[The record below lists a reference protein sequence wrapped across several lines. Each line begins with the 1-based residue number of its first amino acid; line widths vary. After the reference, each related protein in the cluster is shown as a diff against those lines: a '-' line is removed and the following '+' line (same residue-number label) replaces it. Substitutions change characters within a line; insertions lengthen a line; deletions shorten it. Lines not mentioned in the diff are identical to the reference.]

1 MPLSQAMRQLK
12 RYTELPYVLQIL
24 QTRQL
29 TLLNPTSWDDRNDS
43 HFVQAYRERKGLGS
57 VLALCLTEAAQT
69 YHHWR
74 VFTHGASGACLQFNK
89 KRFLDWIAGNEALC
103 GRPVQYKTLRQIR
116 QSPPAL
122 DDLPFIKRRAY
133 EHELEFR
140 LLYATQRRS
149 PPFKAFNLPLD
160 TIDSILLNPWLPPST
175 AKAVESVIHRIDGCE
190 SMRILRATIISND
203 EWQQAATERNIP

>member
-1 MPLSQAMRQLK
+1 MRLLK

-24 QTRQL
+24 QTRKL
-29 TLLNPTSWDDRNDS
+29 TLMNPGSWDDRNDS
-43 HFVQAYRERKGLGS
+43 HFVQAYRERKGYGS

-89 KRFLDWIAGNEALC
+89 KRFVDWIAENEALC

-122 DDLPFIKRRAY
+122 DDLPFIKRKAY

-149 PPFKAFNLPLD
+149 LPFKTFALPLEV
-160 TIDSILLNPWLPPST
+160 IDSILLNPWLPPST
-175 AKAVESVIHRIDGCE
+175 AEAVESVIHGIKGCE
-190 SMRILRATIISND
+190 AIRLIRATIISND
-203 EWQQAATERNIP
+203 EWLQAASEPNSQ

>member
-1 MPLSQAMRQLK
+1 MRLLK

-24 QTRQL
+24 QTRKL
-29 TLLNPTSWDDRNDS
+29 TLMNPGSWDDRNDS
-43 HFVQAYRERKGLGS
+43 HFVQAYRERRGYGS

-89 KRFLDWIAGNEALC
+89 QRFVDWIAENEALC

-122 DDLPFIKRRAY
+122 DDLPFIKRKAY

-149 PPFKAFNLPLD
+149 LPFKTFALPLEV
-160 TIDSILLNPWLPPST
+160 IDSILLNPWLPPST
-175 AKAVESVIHRIDGCE
+175 ADAVESVIHGIKGCE
-190 SMRILRATIISND
+190 AIRLIRATIISND
-203 EWQQAATERNIP
+203 EWLQAASEPNSQ

>member
-1 MPLSQAMRQLK
+1 MRLLK

-24 QTRQL
+24 QTRKL
-29 TLLNPTSWDDRNDS
+29 TLMNPGSWDDRNDS
-43 HFVQAYRERKGLGS
+43 HFVQAYRERKGYGS

-89 KRFLDWIAGNEALC
+89 KRFVDWIAENEALC

-122 DDLPFIKRRAY
+122 DDLPFIKRKAY

-140 LLYATQRRS
+140 LLYATQRRAL
-149 PPFKAFNLPLD
+149 PFKTFALPLD
-160 TIDSILLNPWLPPST
+160 VIDSVLLNPWLPPST
-175 AKAVESVIHRIDGCE
+175 AEAVESVIHGIKGCE
-190 SMRILRATIISND
+190 AIRLIRATIISND
-203 EWQQAATERNIP
+203 EWLQAASEPNSQ